1 MTTLRQTEPSANNA
15 LGAILRRM
23 LPSCAVHSETTRAIS
38 DHPGLQ
44 PDILITAIDRAPVV
58 VEAEYMPAYTAEDE
72 AKARLGLRLTDG
84 GKRIEAAIA
93 LRYPADVANA
103 LDLYGA
109 IRSARLEYA
118 VFYEED
124 DTRFPASGWISGGVS
139 DLADLIRLVS
149 VSESEVDDATDILE
163 QGIDSAV
170 AVLND
175 VGRLRPRIT
184 QEIERLLGMP
194 DPAAARRMACAI
206 IANALIFHERI
217 AGMRADADVQPLN
230 LLWKTAA
237 DNPRSKI
244 SAAWDDILEN
254 INYWAIFAIAR
265 DIVNQLPAY
274 YAAQILDRLRD
285 TAESVN
291 AGGAIFAHDLT
302 GRIFQRLIADRKY
315 LATFYTRPESAALLA
330 RLAVAKLNGID
341 WADADAIGK
350 LRVADFT
357 CGTGA
362 LLSAVYEQFS
372 IRHEHAGGDSA
383 SLHKAMMED
392 ALYGCDVMPSAIH
405 ISGATLSGIQ
415 PGVGFDLSRLYAM
428 PYGRQADGS
437 IQIGSLELLRS
448 SSVMTLFN
456 MNDPARRTGSRGEET
471 ASQVPVEFPDE
482 SFDLVIMNPP
492 FTRSTNHGGEHHD
505 VVNPAFAAFGAP
517 AADQTRMGD
526 RLNRL
531 GSDNCYHGNAGL
543 ASAFAAVANRKLKP
557 GGVFAFVLPL
567 VAAAGQS
574 WDKFRR
580 MLAEEYAEISVI
592 SIAAA
597 NVDSISFSADTSL
610 GECLIVARKCAANE
624 PEAERVQFTSLRQR
638 PQDMAQASVVAKAI
652 LDNPDIRKIEDGPY
666 GGEPLSLGS
675 EKIGETLDMPQSADG
690 KLSAVRLYDAAVA
703 QTAYSLTQSTLW
715 LPAQPQ
721 PLELKM
727 AQLGSV
733 GKLGYVHRDIT
744 GPLPRGA
751 FDKIEPSATA
761 TYPALW
767 NHNAKKET
775 RIICEPDSQ
784 LQARRGMETKAATI
798 WATAS
803 RAHLNLE
810 FGFASQALTVAFT
823 EQNSIGGTAWPNV
836 QFADIRFDYAFAV
849 WGNSTLGILA
859 HWWHAS
865 LQNPGRG
872 RMTIR
877 SADFFP
883 ILDLRALTDAQLA
896 TAQEIFDEFRELE
909 LQPAYLADADANRAL
924 LDRRVVC
931 DMLGFDAAVY
941 EGVRMLAA
949 KWCAEPSVHG
959 GKRRPAGARLVV

>member
-1 MTTLRQTEPSANNA
+1 MTTNSRQAESGANAALAALLQGMMRGASVRAEHTQVVEGQLALR
-15 LGAILRRM
+15 
-23 LPSCAVHSETTRAIS
+23 
-38 DHPGLQ
+38 
-44 PDILITAIDRAPVV
+44 PDIIITDSRRAPVV
-58 VEAEYMPAYTAEDE
+58 VEAEYMPARSVESE
-72 AKARLGLRLTDG
+72 ALERLALPVVGDTRV
-84 GKRIEAAIA
+84 IEAAIA
-93 LRYPADVANA
+93 LRYPEDLESAPDIAEA
-103 LDLYGA
+103 LKA
-109 IRSARLEYA
+109 ARFEHCVHYK
-118 VFYEED
+118 D
-124 DTRFPASGWISGGVS
+124 GGRFPASGWISGGAS

-149 VSESEVDDATDILE
+149 VSESEVDAATDILE
-163 QGIDSAV
+163 QGIDRAV
-170 AVLND
+170 AVLDD
-175 VGRLRPRIT
+175 VGRLRPRIA

-206 IANALIFHERI
+206 VANALIFHERI
-217 AGMRADADVQPLN
+217 AGMRTDADVQPLN
-230 LLWKTAA
+230 LLWGTAA
-237 DNPRSKI
+237 DNPQSKI
-244 SAAWDDILEN
+244 SAAWDDILQ

-274 YAAQILDRLRD
+274 DAAQILDRLRD
-285 TAESVN
+285 TAQSIN

-315 LATFYTRPESAALLA
+315 LATFYTLPASAALLA
-330 RLAVAKLNGID
+330 RLAVAKLNGVD
-341 WADADAIGK
+341 WADAAAIGK

-362 LLSAVYEQFS
+362 LLSAVYEQFAG
-372 IRHEHAGGDSA
+372 RHERAGGDPVA
-383 SLHKAMMED
+383 LHKAMMED
-392 ALYGCDVMPSAIH
+392 VLYGCDVMPSAIH

-415 PGVGFDLSRLYAM
+415 PGLGFDLSRLYAM

-437 IQIGSLELLRS
+437 IQIGSLELLQS

-482 SFDLVIMNPP
+482 SFDIVIMNPP
-492 FTRSTNHGGEHHD
+492 FTRSTNHGGAHHD

-526 RLNRL
+526 RLNRH
-531 GSDNCYHGNAGL
+531 GSNNCYHGNAGL

-580 MLAEEYAEISVI
+580 MLAEDYADISVI

-597 NVDSISFSADTSL
+597 NFDSISFSADTGL
-610 GECLIVARKCAANE
+610 GECLIIARKRVGDE
-624 PEAERVQFTSLRQR
+624 PKAERVQFTSLRQR
-638 PQDMAQASVVAKAI
+638 PQDIAQASIVATAM
-652 LDNPDIRKIEDGPY
+652 LDNPEVRRIEDGPY

-721 PLELKM
+721 SLGLKM

-733 GKLGYVHRDIT
+733 GKRGLVSRDIIEPPT
-744 GPLPRGA
+744 RGP

-767 NHNAKKET
+767 NHNARKET

-784 LQARRGMETKAATI
+784 LQVRRGLEDKAAAV
-798 WATAS
+798 WNTAS
-803 RAHLNLE
+803 RAHHNVE
-810 FGFASQALTVAFT
+810 FGFASQPLCVAIT
-823 EQNSIGGTAWPNV
+823 EFPSIGGRAWPNV
-836 QFADIRFDYAFAV
+836 QFADARFDYAFAL
-849 WGNSTLGILA
+849 WGNSTLGILM

-865 LQNPGRG
+865 LQHAGRG
-872 RMTIR
+872 AISIR
-877 SADFFP
+877 AAESLP

-931 DMLGFDAAVY
+931 DMLGFDNAVY

-959 GKRRPAGARLVV
+959 GKQRPAGARLIV

>member
-1 MTTLRQTEPSANNA
+1 MTTVSRQAESGANAALAALLQGMMRGASVRAEHTQVVEGQPALR
-15 LGAILRRM
+15 
-23 LPSCAVHSETTRAIS
+23 
-38 DHPGLQ
+38 
-44 PDILITAIDRAPVV
+44 PDIIITDSRRAPVV
-58 VEAEYMPAYTAEDE
+58 VEAEYMPARSVEAEALE
-72 AKARLGLRLTDG
+72 RLALPVVGDTRV
-84 GKRIEAAIA
+84 IEAAIA
-93 LRYPADVANA
+93 LRYPEDLESAPNIAEA
-103 LDLYGA
+103 LA
-109 IRSARLEYA
+109 AARSEYC
-118 VFYEED
+118 VHYKD
-124 DTRFPASGWISGGVS
+124 GGRFPASGWISGSAS

-149 VSESEVDDATDILE
+149 VSESEVDAATDILE
-163 QGIDSAV
+163 QGIDRAV
-170 AVLND
+170 AVLDD
-175 VGRLRPRIT
+175 VGSLRPRIA

-230 LLWKTAA
+230 LLWGSAA
-237 DNPRSKI
+237 DNPQSKI
-244 SAAWDDILEN
+244 SAAWDDILR

-274 YAAQILDRLRD
+274 DAAQILDRLRD
-285 TAESVN
+285 TAQSIN

-315 LATFYTRPESAALLA
+315 LATFYTLPASAALLA
-330 RLAVAKLNGID
+330 RLAVAKLNGVD
-341 WADADAIGK
+341 WASTAAIGE

-362 LLSAVYEQFS
+362 LLSAVYEQFAG
-372 IRHEHAGGDSA
+372 RHERAGGDPTA
-383 SLHKAMMED
+383 LHKAMMED
-392 ALYGCDVMPSAIH
+392 VLYGCDVMPSAIH

-415 PGVGFDLSRLYAM
+415 PGLGFDLSRLYAM

-437 IQIGSLELLRS
+437 IQIGSLELLQS

-531 GSDNCYHGNAGL
+531 GSNNCYHGNAGL

-574 WDKFRR
+574 WGKFRR
-580 MLAEEYAEISVI
+580 MLAEDYADISVI

-597 NVDSISFSADTSL
+597 NFDSISFSADTGL
-610 GECLIVARKCAANE
+610 GECLIVARKRVGD
-624 PEAERVQFTSLRQR
+624 ERKAQRAQFTSLRQR
-638 PQDMAQASVVAKAI
+638 PQDIAQASIVATAI
-652 LDNPDIRKIEDGPY
+652 LDNPEVRRIEDGPY
-666 GGEPLSLGS
+666 GGEPLSLGA

-703 QTAYSLTQSTLW
+703 QTAYSLTQSNLW
-715 LPAQPQ
+715 LPAQSQ

-733 GKLGYVHRDIT
+733 GKRGLVSRDIIEPPT
-744 GPLPRGA
+744 RGP

-767 NHNAKKET
+767 NHNARKET

-784 LQARRGMETKAATI
+784 LQVRRGLEDKAAAV
-798 WATAS
+798 WNTAS
-803 RAHLNLE
+803 RAHHNVE
-810 FGFASQALTVAFT
+810 FGFASQPLCVAIT
-823 EQNSIGGTAWPNV
+823 EFPSIGGRAWPNI
-836 QFADIRFDYAFAV
+836 QFADARFDYAFAL
-849 WGNSTLGILA
+849 WGNSTLGILM

-865 LQNPGRG
+865 LQHAGRG
-872 RMTIR
+872 AISIR
-877 SADFFP
+877 AAESLP
-883 ILDLRALTDAQLA
+883 ILDLRALSDAQLA

-931 DMLGFDAAVY
+931 DMLGFDGSVY

-959 GKRRPAGARLVV
+959 GKRRPAGARLAV

>member
-1 MTTLRQTEPSANNA
+1 MTTSRQAESGANSALAALLQGMMRGASVRAEHTQVVEGQPALR
-15 LGAILRRM
+15 
-23 LPSCAVHSETTRAIS
+23 
-38 DHPGLQ
+38 
-44 PDILITAIDRAPVV
+44 PDIIITDSRRAPVV
-58 VEAEYMPAYTAEDE
+58 VEAEYMPARSVEAEALE
-72 AKARLGLRLTDG
+72 RLALPVVGDTRV
-84 GKRIEAAIA
+84 IEAAIA
-93 LRYPADVANA
+93 LRYPEDLESAPNIADA
-103 LDLYGA
+103 LKA
-109 IRSARLEYA
+109 ARSEYC
-118 VFYEED
+118 VHYKD
-124 DTRFPASGWISGGVS
+124 GGRFPASGWISGSAS

-149 VSESEVDDATDILE
+149 VSESEVDAATDILE
-163 QGIDSAV
+163 QGIDRAV
-170 AVLND
+170 AVLDD
-175 VGRLRPRIT
+175 VGSLRPRIA

-206 IANALIFHERI
+206 VANALIFHERI
-217 AGMRADADVQPLN
+217 AGMRTDADVQPLN
-230 LLWKTAA
+230 LLWGTAA
-237 DNPRSKI
+237 DNPQSKI
-244 SAAWDDILEN
+244 SAAWDDILQ

-274 YAAQILDRLRD
+274 DAAQILDRLRD
-285 TAESVN
+285 TAQSIN

-315 LATFYTRPESAALLA
+315 LATFYTLPASAALLA
-330 RLAVAKLNGID
+330 RLAVAKLNGVD
-341 WADADAIGK
+341 WADANAIGE

-362 LLSAVYEQFS
+362 LLSAVYEQFAG
-372 IRHEHAGGDSA
+372 RHERAGGDPTA
-383 SLHKAMMED
+383 LHKAMMED
-392 ALYGCDVMPSAIH
+392 VLYGCDVMPSAIH

-437 IQIGSLELLRS
+437 IQIGSLELLQS

-492 FTRSTNHGGEHHD
+492 FTRSTNHGGAHHD

-517 AADQTRMGD
+517 AADQTQMGD

-543 ASAFAAVANRKLKP
+543 ASAFAAVANRKLRP

-580 MLAEEYAEISVI
+580 MLAEDYADISVI

-597 NVDSISFSADTSL
+597 NFDSISFSADTGL
-610 GECLIVARKCAANE
+610 GECLIIARKRVGDE
-624 PEAERVQFTSLRQR
+624 PKAERVQFTSLRQR
-638 PQDMAQASVVAKAI
+638 PQDIAQASIVASAI
-652 LDNPDIRKIEDGPY
+652 LGNPDVRRIEDGPY
-666 GGEPLSLGS
+666 GGEPLSLGT

-733 GKLGYVHRDIT
+733 GKRGLVSRDIIEPPT
-744 GPLPRGA
+744 RGP
-751 FDKIEPSATA
+751 FDKTEPSATA

-767 NHNAKKET
+767 NHNARKET

-784 LQARRGMETKAATI
+784 LQVRRGLEDKAAAV
-798 WATAS
+798 WNTAS
-803 RAHLNLE
+803 RAHHNVE
-810 FGFASQALTVAFT
+810 FGFASQPLCVAIT
-823 EQNSIGGTAWPNV
+823 EFPSIGGRAWPNI
-836 QFADIRFDYAFAV
+836 QFADARFDYAFAL
-849 WGNSTLGILA
+849 WGNSTLGILM

-865 LQNPGRG
+865 LQHAGRG
-872 RMTIR
+872 AISIR
-877 SADFFP
+877 AAESLP

-931 DMLGFDAAVY
+931 DMLGFDDAVY

-959 GKRRPAGARLVV
+959 GKRRPAGAGLIV

>member
-1 MTTLRQTEPSANNA
+1 MTTTSRQAESGANAALTVLLQGMMRGASVRAEHTQVVEGQPALR
-15 LGAILRRM
+15 
-23 LPSCAVHSETTRAIS
+23 
-38 DHPGLQ
+38 
-44 PDILITAIDRAPVV
+44 PDIIITDSQRSPVV
-58 VEAEYMPAYTAEDE
+58 VEAEYLPAYTAEDE
-72 AKARLGLRLTDG
+72 AKARLGLPVVGDTRVV
-84 GKRIEAAIA
+84 EAAIA
-93 LRYPADVANA
+93 LRYPEDLESASDIAEA
-103 LDLYGA
+103 LKA
-109 IRSARLEYA
+109 ARSEYC
-118 VFYEED
+118 VHYKD
-124 DTRFPASGWISGGVS
+124 GGRFPASGWISGGAS

-149 VSESEVDDATDILE
+149 VSESEVDAATDILE
-163 QGIDSAV
+163 QGIDRAV
-170 AVLND
+170 AVLDD
-175 VGRLRPRIT
+175 VGSLRPRIA

-206 IANALIFHERI
+206 VANALIFHERI
-217 AGMRADADVQPLN
+217 AGMRTDADVQPLN
-230 LLWKTAA
+230 LLWGTAA
-237 DNPRSKI
+237 DNPQSKI
-244 SAAWDDILEN
+244 SAAWDDILQ

-274 YAAQILDRLRD
+274 DAAQILDRLRD
-285 TAESVN
+285 TAQSIN

-341 WADADAIGK
+341 WADANAIGK

-362 LLSAVYEQFS
+362 LLSAVYEQFAV
-372 IRHEHAGGDSA
+372 RHERAGGVPTA
-383 SLHKAMMED
+383 LHKAMMED
-392 ALYGCDVMPSAIH
+392 VLYGCDVMPSAIH

-415 PGVGFDLSRLYAM
+415 PGLGFDLSRLYAM

-437 IQIGSLELLRS
+437 IQIGSLELLQS

-492 FTRSTNHGGEHHD
+492 FTRSTNHGGAHHD

-543 ASAFAAVANRKLKP
+543 ASAFAAVANRKLRP

-580 MLAEEYAEISVI
+580 MLAAEYADISVI

-597 NVDSISFSADTSL
+597 NFDSISFSADTGL
-610 GECLIVARKCAANE
+610 GECLIIARKRVGDE
-624 PEAERVQFTSLRQR
+624 PKAQRAQFTSLRQR
-638 PQDMAQASVVAKAI
+638 PQDIAQASIVATAM
-652 LDNPDIRKIEDGPY
+652 LNNPDVRKIEDGPY
-666 GGEPLSLGS
+666 GGEPLSLGA

-727 AQLGSV
+727 ARLGSV
-733 GKLGYVHRDIT
+733 GKRGLVSRDIIEPPT
-744 GPLPRGA
+744 RGP

-767 NHNAKKET
+767 NHNARKET

-784 LQARRGMETKAATI
+784 LQVRRGLEDKAAAV
-798 WATAS
+798 WNTAS
-803 RAHLNLE
+803 RVHHNVE
-810 FGFASQALTVAFT
+810 FGFASQPLCVAIT
-823 EQNSIGGTAWPNV
+823 EFPSIGGRAWPNI
-836 QFADIRFDYAFAV
+836 QFADARFDYAFAL
-849 WGNSTLGILA
+849 WGNSTLGILM

-865 LQNPGRG
+865 LQHAGRG
-872 RMTIR
+872 AISIR
-877 SADFFP
+877 AAESLP

-924 LDRRVVC
+924 LDWRVVC
-931 DMLGFDAAVY
+931 DMLGFDDSVY

-959 GKRRPAGARLVV
+959 GKRRPAGAGLVV

>member
-1 MTTLRQTEPSANNA
+1 MTTVSRQAESGANAALAALLQGMMRGASVRAEHTQVVEGQPALR
-15 LGAILRRM
+15 
-23 LPSCAVHSETTRAIS
+23 
-38 DHPGLQ
+38 
-44 PDILITAIDRAPVV
+44 PDIIITDSRRAPVV
-58 VEAEYMPAYTAEDE
+58 VEAEYMPARSVEAEALE
-72 AKARLGLRLTDG
+72 RLALPVVGDTRV
-84 GKRIEAAIA
+84 IEAAIA
-93 LRYPADVANA
+93 LRYPEDLESAPNIAEA
-103 LDLYGA
+103 LA
-109 IRSARLEYA
+109 AARSEYC
-118 VFYEED
+118 VHYKD
-124 DTRFPASGWISGGVS
+124 GGRFPASGWISGGAS

-149 VSESEVDDATDILE
+149 VSESEVDAATDILE
-163 QGIDSAV
+163 QGIDRAV
-170 AVLND
+170 AVLDD
-175 VGRLRPRIT
+175 VGSLRPRIA

-217 AGMRADADVQPLN
+217 AGMHTDADVQPLN
-230 LLWKTAA
+230 LLWGTAA
-237 DNPRSKI
+237 DNPQSKI
-244 SAAWDDILEN
+244 SAAWDDILQ

-274 YAAQILDRLRD
+274 DAAQILDRLRD
-285 TAESVN
+285 TAQSIN

-315 LATFYTRPESAALLA
+315 LATFYTLPASAALLA
-330 RLAVAKLNGID
+330 RLAVAKLNGVD
-341 WADADAIGK
+341 WADANAIGE

-362 LLSAVYEQFS
+362 LLSAVYEQFAG
-372 IRHEHAGGDSA
+372 RHERAGGDPTA
-383 SLHKAMMED
+383 LHKAMMED
-392 ALYGCDVMPSAIH
+392 VLYGCDVMPSAIH

-437 IQIGSLELLRS
+437 IQIGSLELLQS

-471 ASQVPVEFPDE
+471 ASQVPVEFPEE

-492 FTRSTNHGGEHHD
+492 FTRSTNHGGAHHD

-543 ASAFAAVANRKLKP
+543 ASAFSAVANRKLKP

-580 MLAEEYAEISVI
+580 MLAEDYADISVI

-597 NVDSISFSADTSL
+597 NFDSISFSADTGL
-610 GECLIVARKCAANE
+610 GECLIIARKRVGDEPKAAR
-624 PEAERVQFTSLRQR
+624 AQFTSLRQR
-638 PQDMAQASVVAKAI
+638 PQDIAQASIVATAM
-652 LDNPDIRKIEDGPY
+652 LDNPDVRRIEDGPY
-666 GGEPLSLGS
+666 GGEPLSLGA

-690 KLSAVRLYDAAVA
+690 KLSAVRLYDASVA

-733 GKLGYVHRDIT
+733 GKRGLVSRDIIEPPT
-744 GPLPRGA
+744 RGP

-767 NHNAKKET
+767 NHNARKET

-784 LQARRGMETKAATI
+784 LQVRRGLEDKAAAV
-798 WATAS
+798 WNTAS
-803 RAHLNLE
+803 RAHHNVE
-810 FGFASQALTVAFT
+810 FGFASQPLCVAIT
-823 EQNSIGGTAWPNV
+823 EFPSIGGRAWPNI
-836 QFADIRFDYAFAV
+836 QFADARFDYAFAL
-849 WGNSTLGILA
+849 WGNSTLGILM

-865 LQNPGRG
+865 LQHAGRG
-872 RMTIR
+872 AISIR
-877 SADFFP
+877 AAESLP

-931 DMLGFDAAVY
+931 DMLGFDDAVY

-949 KWCAEPSVHG
+949 KWRAEPSVHG
-959 GKRRPAGARLVV
+959 GKRRPAGAGLIV

>member
-1 MTTLRQTEPSANNA
+1 MTTTSRQAESSANTV
-15 LGAILRRM
+15 LGM
-23 LPSCAVHSETTRAIS
+23 LLQDMMRGAAVRYENTQVI
-38 DHPGLQ
+38 DGHPGLR
-44 PDILITAIDRAPVV
+44 PDIIITDSQRSPVV
-58 VEAEYMPAYTAEDE
+58 VEAEHMPARSVERE
-72 AKARLGLRLTDG
+72 AVDRLGLAVVGDTRV
-84 GKRIEAAIA
+84 IEAAIA
-93 LRYPADVANA
+93 LRYPEDLESAPDIAEALADA
-103 LDLYGA
+103 
-109 IRSARLEYA
+109 RSEYC
-118 VFYEED
+118 VHYKD
-124 DTRFPASGWISGGVS
+124 GGRFPASGWISGSAS

-149 VSESEVDDATDILE
+149 VSESEVDAATDILE
-163 QGIDSAV
+163 QGIDRAV
-170 AVLND
+170 AVLDD
-175 VGRLRPRIT
+175 VGSLRPRIA

-206 IANALIFHERI
+206 VANALIFHERI
-217 AGMRADADVQPLN
+217 AGMRTDADVQPLN
-230 LLWKTAA
+230 LLWGTAA
-237 DNPRSKI
+237 DNPQSKI
-244 SAAWDDILEN
+244 SAAWDDILQ

-274 YAAQILDRLRD
+274 DAAQILDRLRD
-285 TAESVN
+285 TAQSIN

-315 LATFYTRPESAALLA
+315 LATFYTLPASAALLA

-341 WADADAIGK
+341 WADATAIGE

-362 LLSAVYEQFS
+362 LLSAVYEQFAG
-372 IRHEHAGGDSA
+372 RHERAGGDPTA
-383 SLHKAMMED
+383 LHKAMMED
-392 ALYGCDVMPSAIH
+392 VLYGCDVMPSAIH

-415 PGVGFDLSRLYAM
+415 PGLGFDLSRLYAM

-437 IQIGSLELLRS
+437 IQIGSLELLQS

-482 SFDLVIMNPP
+482 SFDIVIMNPP
-492 FTRSTNHGGEHHD
+492 FTRSTNHGGAHHD
-505 VVNPAFAAFGAP
+505 IVNPAFAAFGAP

-526 RLNRL
+526 RLNRF
-531 GSDNCYHGNAGL
+531 GANNCYHGNAGL
-543 ASAFAAVANRKLKP
+543 ASAFSAVANRKLRP

-580 MLAEEYAEISVI
+580 MLAAEYADISVI

-597 NVDSISFSADTSL
+597 NFDSISFSADTGL
-610 GECLIVARKCAANE
+610 GECLIIARKRVGD
-624 PEAERVQFTSLRQR
+624 ERNAQRAQFTSLRQR
-638 PQDMAQASVVAKAI
+638 PQDIAQASIVASAI
-652 LDNPDIRKIEDGPY
+652 LANPDARRIEDGPY
-666 GGEPLSLGS
+666 GGEPLSLGA

-727 AQLGSV
+727 ARLGSV
-733 GKLGYVHRDIT
+733 GKRGLVSRDIIEPPT
-744 GPLPRGA
+744 RGP

-767 NHNAKKET
+767 NHNARKET

-784 LQARRGMETKAATI
+784 LQVRRGLEDKAAAV
-798 WATAS
+798 WNTAS
-803 RAHLNLE
+803 RAHHNVE
-810 FGFASQALTVAFT
+810 FGFASQPLCVAIT
-823 EQNSIGGTAWPNV
+823 EFPSIGGRAWPNI
-836 QFADIRFDYAFAV
+836 QFADARFDYAFAL
-849 WGNSTLGILA
+849 WGNSTLGILM

-865 LQNPGRG
+865 LQHAGRG
-872 RMTIR
+872 AISIR
-877 SADFFP
+877 AAESLP

-931 DMLGFDAAVY
+931 DMLGFDDAVY

-949 KWCAEPSVHG
+949 KWRAEPSVHG
-959 GKRRPAGARLVV
+959 GKRRPAGAGLVV

>member
-1 MTTLRQTEPSANNA
+1 MTTTSRQAESGANAALAALLQGMMRGASVRAEHTQVVEGQPALR
-15 LGAILRRM
+15 
-23 LPSCAVHSETTRAIS
+23 
-38 DHPGLQ
+38 
-44 PDILITAIDRAPVV
+44 PDIIITDSRRAPVV
-58 VEAEYMPAYTAEDE
+58 VEAEYMPARSVEAEALE
-72 AKARLGLRLTDG
+72 RLALPVVGDTRVV
-84 GKRIEAAIA
+84 EAAIA
-93 LRYPADVANA
+93 LRYPEDLESAPDIAEA
-103 LDLYGA
+103 LA
-109 IRSARLEYA
+109 AARSEYC
-118 VFYEED
+118 VHYKD
-124 DTRFPASGWISGGVS
+124 GGRFPASGWISGGAS

-149 VSESEVDDATDILE
+149 VSESEVDAATDILE
-163 QGIDSAV
+163 QGIDRAV
-170 AVLND
+170 AVLDD
-175 VGRLRPRIT
+175 VGSLRPRIA

-217 AGMRADADVQPLN
+217 AGMHPNADVQPLN
-230 LLWKTAA
+230 LLWGNAA
-237 DNPRSKI
+237 DNPQSKI
-244 SAAWDDILEN
+244 SAAWDDILR

-274 YAAQILDRLRD
+274 DAAQILDRLRD
-285 TAESVN
+285 TAQSIN

-315 LATFYTRPESAALLA
+315 LATFYTLPSSAALLA
-330 RLAVAKLNGID
+330 RLAVAKLNGVD
-341 WADADAIGK
+341 WADANAIGR

-362 LLSAVYEQFS
+362 LLSAVYEQFAGH
-372 IRHEHAGGDSA
+372 HERAGGDPTV
-383 SLHKAMMED
+383 LHKAMMED
-392 ALYGCDVMPSAIH
+392 VLYGCDVMPSAIH

-415 PGVGFDLSRLYAM
+415 PGLGFDLSRLYAM

-437 IQIGSLELLRS
+437 IQIGSLELLQS

-471 ASQVPVEFPDE
+471 ASQVPVEFPEE

-492 FTRSTNHGGEHHD
+492 FTRSTNHGGAHHD

-543 ASAFAAVANRKLKP
+543 ASAFAAVANRKLRP

-580 MLAEEYAEISVI
+580 MLSDEYSEISVI

-597 NVDSISFSADTSL
+597 NFDSISFSADTGL
-610 GECLIVARKCAANE
+610 GECLIIARKRVGDE
-624 PEAERVQFTSLRQR
+624 PKAQRAQFTSLRQR
-638 PQDMAQASVVAKAI
+638 PQDIAQASIVASAI
-652 LDNPDIRKIEDGPY
+652 LDNPDARRIEDGPY
-666 GGEPLSLGS
+666 GGEPLSLGA
-675 EKIGETLDMPQSADG
+675 EKIGETLDMPQTADG

-733 GKLGYVHRDIT
+733 GKRGLVSRDIIEPPT
-744 GPLPRGA
+744 RGP

-767 NHNAKKET
+767 NHNARKET

-784 LQARRGMETKAATI
+784 LQVRRGLEDKAAAV
-798 WATAS
+798 WNTAS
-803 RAHLNLE
+803 RAHHNVE
-810 FGFASQALTVAFT
+810 FGFASQPLCVAIT
-823 EQNSIGGTAWPNV
+823 EFPSIGGRAWPNI
-836 QFADIRFDYAFAV
+836 QFADARFDYAFAL
-849 WGNSTLGILA
+849 WGNSTLGILM

-865 LQNPGRG
+865 LQHAGRG
-872 RMTIR
+872 AISIR
-877 SADFFP
+877 AAEVLP
-883 ILDLRALTDAQLA
+883 ILDLRALSDAQLA

-909 LQPAYLADADANRAL
+909 LQPAYLADADPNRAL
-924 LDRRVVC
+924 LDRRVVR
-931 DMLGFDAAVY
+931 DMLGFDDAVY
-941 EGVRMLAA
+941 EGVRMLAS

>member
-1 MTTLRQTEPSANNA
+1 MTTTSRQAESGANAALAALLQGMMRGASVRAEHTQVVEGQPALR
-15 LGAILRRM
+15 
-23 LPSCAVHSETTRAIS
+23 
-38 DHPGLQ
+38 
-44 PDILITAIDRAPVV
+44 PDIIITDSRRAPVV
-58 VEAEYMPAYTAEDE
+58 VEAEYMPAYTAEGE
-72 AKARLGLRLTDG
+72 AKARLGLQLADG
-84 GKRIEAAIA
+84 GRRIEAAIA
-93 LRYPADVANA
+93 LRYPSDIANA
-103 LDLYGA
+103 PDLEGA
-109 IRSARLEYA
+109 IQSARLEYA
-118 VFYEED
+118 VFYEGE
-124 DTRFPASGWISGGVS
+124 TRFPASGWISGGVS

-149 VSESEVDDATDILE
+149 VSESEVDAATDILE
-163 QGIDSAV
+163 QGIDRAV
-170 AVLND
+170 AVLDD
-175 VGRLRPRIT
+175 VGRLRPRIAR
-184 QEIERLLGMP
+184 EIERLLGMP
-194 DPAAARRMACAI
+194 DPAARRMACAI

-217 AGMRADADVQPLN
+217 AGMHPDADVQPLN
-230 LLWKTAA
+230 LLWGGGA
-237 DNPRSKI
+237 DNPQSKI
-244 SAAWDDILEN
+244 SAAWDDILQ

-274 YAAQILDRLRD
+274 DAAQILDQLRD
-285 TAESVN
+285 TSQRIN

-315 LATFYTRPESAALLA
+315 LATFYTLPASAALLA

-341 WADADAIGK
+341 WADANAIGE
-350 LRVADFT
+350 LRVADFA

-362 LLSAVYEQFS
+362 LLSAVYEQFAG
-372 IRHEHAGGDSA
+372 RHERAGGDPTA
-383 SLHKAMMED
+383 LHKAMMED
-392 ALYGCDVMPSAIH
+392 VLYGCDVMPSAIH

-415 PGVGFDLSRLYAM
+415 PGLGFDLSRLYAM

-437 IQIGSLELLRS
+437 IQIGSLELLQS

-492 FTRSTNHGGEHHD
+492 FTRSTNHGGAHHD

-543 ASAFAAVANRKLKP
+543 ASAFSAVANRKLRP

-580 MLAEEYAEISVI
+580 MLSEDYAEISVI

-597 NVDSISFSADTSL
+597 NFDSISFSADTGL
-610 GECLIVARKCAANE
+610 GECLIIARK
-624 PEAERVQFTSLRQR
+624 RVGDDPKAQRAQFTSLRQR
-638 PQDMAQASVVAKAI
+638 PQDIAQASIVATAM
-652 LDNPDIRKIEDGPY
+652 LDNPDVRRIEDGPY

-703 QTAYSLTQSTLW
+703 QTAYSLTQSKLW

-721 PLELKM
+721 PLELKI
-727 AQLGSV
+727 ARLGSV
-733 GKLGYVHRDIT
+733 GKRGLVSRDIIEPPT
-744 GPLPRGA
+744 RGP

-767 NHNAKKET
+767 NHNARKET

-784 LQARRGMETKAATI
+784 LQVRRGLEDKAAAV
-798 WATAS
+798 WKTAS
-803 RAHLNLE
+803 RAHHNVE
-810 FGFASQALTVAFT
+810 FGFASQPLCVAIT
-823 EQNSIGGTAWPNV
+823 EFPSIGGRAWPNI
-836 QFADIRFDYAFAV
+836 QFADARFDYAFAL
-849 WGNSTLGILA
+849 WGNSTLGILM

-865 LQNPGRG
+865 LQHAGRG
-872 RMTIR
+872 AISIR
-877 SADFFP
+877 AAESLP
-883 ILDLRALTDAQLA
+883 ILDLRALSDAQLA

-931 DMLGFDAAVY
+931 DMLGFGDGVY

>member
-1 MTTLRQTEPSANNA
+1 MTTVSRQAESGANAALAALLQGMMRGASVRAEHTQVVEGQPALR
-15 LGAILRRM
+15 
-23 LPSCAVHSETTRAIS
+23 
-38 DHPGLQ
+38 
-44 PDILITAIDRAPVV
+44 PDIIITDSRRAPVV
-58 VEAEYMPAYTAEDE
+58 VEAEYMPARSVEAEALE
-72 AKARLGLRLTDG
+72 RLALPVVGDTRV
-84 GKRIEAAIA
+84 IEAAIA
-93 LRYPADVANA
+93 LRYPEDLESAPNIAEA
-103 LDLYGA
+103 LA
-109 IRSARLEYA
+109 AARSEYC
-118 VFYEED
+118 VHYKD
-124 DTRFPASGWISGGVS
+124 GGRFPASGWISGSAS

-149 VSESEVDDATDILE
+149 VSESEVDAATDILE
-163 QGIDSAV
+163 QGIDRAV
-170 AVLND
+170 AVLDD
-175 VGRLRPRIT
+175 VGSLRPRIA

-230 LLWKTAA
+230 LLWGSAA
-237 DNPRSKI
+237 DNPQSKI
-244 SAAWDDILEN
+244 SAAWDDILR

-274 YAAQILDRLRD
+274 DAAQILDRLRD
-285 TAESVN
+285 TAQSIN

-315 LATFYTRPESAALLA
+315 LATFYTLPASAALLA
-330 RLAVAKLNGID
+330 RLAVAKLNGVD
-341 WADADAIGK
+341 WASTAAIGE

-362 LLSAVYEQFS
+362 LLSAVYEQFAG
-372 IRHEHAGGDSA
+372 RHERAGGDPTA
-383 SLHKAMMED
+383 LHKAMMED
-392 ALYGCDVMPSAIH
+392 VLYGCDVMPSAIH

-415 PGVGFDLSRLYAM
+415 PGLGFDLSRLYAM

-437 IQIGSLELLRS
+437 IQIGSLELLQS

-471 ASQVPVEFPDE
+471 ASQVPVEFPEE

-492 FTRSTNHGGEHHD
+492 FTRSTNHGGAHHD

-580 MLAEEYAEISVI
+580 MLAAEYADISVI

-597 NVDSISFSADTSL
+597 NFDSISFSADTGL
-610 GECLIVARKCAANE
+610 GECLIIARKRVGD
-624 PEAERVQFTSLRQR
+624 ERKAQRAQFTSLRQR
-638 PQDMAQASVVAKAI
+638 PQDIAQASIVATAI
-652 LDNPDIRKIEDGPY
+652 LDNPDVRRIEDGPY
-666 GGEPLSLGS
+666 GGEPLSLGA

-733 GKLGYVHRDIT
+733 GKRGLVSRDIIEPPT
-744 GPLPRGA
+744 RGP

-767 NHNAKKET
+767 NHNARKET

-784 LQARRGMETKAATI
+784 LQVRRGLEDKAAAV
-798 WATAS
+798 WNTAS
-803 RAHLNLE
+803 RAHHNVE
-810 FGFASQALTVAFT
+810 FGFASQPLCVAIT
-823 EQNSIGGTAWPNV
+823 EFPSIGGRAWPNI
-836 QFADIRFDYAFAV
+836 QFADARFDYAFAL
-849 WGNSTLGILA
+849 WGNSTLGILM

-865 LQNPGRG
+865 LQHAGRG
-872 RMTIR
+872 AISIR
-877 SADFFP
+877 AAESLP
-883 ILDLRALTDAQLA
+883 ILDLRALSDAQLA

-931 DMLGFDAAVY
+931 DMLGFGDAVY

-959 GKRRPAGARLVV
+959 GKRRPVGAGLAV

>member
-1 MTTLRQTEPSANNA
+1 MTTTSRQAESGANAALAALLQGMMSGASVRAEHTQVVEGQPALR
-15 LGAILRRM
+15 
-23 LPSCAVHSETTRAIS
+23 
-38 DHPGLQ
+38 
-44 PDILITAIDRAPVV
+44 PDIIITDSRRAPVV
-58 VEAEYMPAYTAEDE
+58 VEAEYMPARSVEAEALE
-72 AKARLGLRLTDG
+72 RLALPVVGDTRV
-84 GKRIEAAIA
+84 IEAAIA
-93 LRYPADVANA
+93 LRYPEDLESAPNIAEA
-103 LDLYGA
+103 LA
-109 IRSARLEYA
+109 AARSEYC
-118 VFYEED
+118 VHYKD
-124 DTRFPASGWISGGVS
+124 GGRFPASGWISGGAS

-149 VSESEVDDATDILE
+149 VSESEVDAATDILE
-163 QGIDSAV
+163 QGIDRAV
-170 AVLND
+170 TVLDD
-175 VGRLRPRIT
+175 VGSLRPRIA

-217 AGMRADADVQPLN
+217 AGMRTDADVQPLN
-230 LLWKTAA
+230 LLWGTAA
-237 DNPRSKI
+237 DNPQSKI
-244 SAAWDDILEN
+244 SAAWDDILQ

-274 YAAQILDRLRD
+274 DAAQILDRLRD
-285 TAESVN
+285 TAQSIN

-315 LATFYTRPESAALLA
+315 LATFYTLPASAALLA

-341 WADADAIGK
+341 WADANAIGE

-362 LLSAVYEQFS
+362 LLSAVYEQFAG
-372 IRHEHAGGDSA
+372 RHERAGGDPTA
-383 SLHKAMMED
+383 LHKAMMED
-392 ALYGCDVMPSAIH
+392 VLYGCDVMPSAIH

-415 PGVGFDLSRLYAM
+415 PGLGFDLSRLYAM
-428 PYGRQADGS
+428 PYGRQVDGS
-437 IQIGSLELLRS
+437 IQIGSLELLQS

-471 ASQVPVEFPDE
+471 SSQVPVEFPDE
-482 SFDLVIMNPP
+482 SFDIVIMNPP
-492 FTRSTNHGGEHHD
+492 FTRSTNHGGAHHD

-543 ASAFAAVANRKLKP
+543 ASAFSAVANRKLKP

-580 MLAEEYAEISVI
+580 MLSEDYAEISVI

-597 NVDSISFSADTSL
+597 NFDSISFSADTGL
-610 GECLIVARKCAANE
+610 GECLIIARKRVGDE
-624 PEAERVQFTSLRQR
+624 PKAERAQFTSLRQR
-638 PQDMAQASVVAKAI
+638 PQDIAQASIVATAM
-652 LDNPDIRKIEDGPY
+652 LDNPDVRRIEDGPY
-666 GGEPLSLGS
+666 GGEPLSLGF
-675 EKIGETLDMPQSADG
+675 EKIGETLDMPRSADG

-727 AQLGSV
+727 ARLGSV
-733 GKLGYVHRDIT
+733 GKRGLVSRDIIEPPT
-744 GPLPRGA
+744 RGP

-784 LQARRGMETKAATI
+784 LQVRRGLEDKAAAV
-798 WATAS
+798 WNTAS
-803 RAHLNLE
+803 RAHHNVE
-810 FGFASQALTVAFT
+810 FGFASQPLCVAIT
-823 EQNSIGGTAWPNV
+823 EFPSIGGRAWPNI
-836 QFADIRFDYAFAV
+836 QFADARFDYAFAL
-849 WGNSTLGILA
+849 WGNSTLGILM

-865 LQNPGRG
+865 LQHAGRG
-872 RMTIR
+872 AISIR
-877 SADFFP
+877 AAESLP

-931 DMLGFDAAVY
+931 DMLGFDDAVY

-959 GKRRPAGARLVV
+959 GKRRPAWARLVV

>member
-1 MTTLRQTEPSANNA
+1 MTTTSRQAESGANAALAALLQGMMRGASVRAEHTQVVEGQPALR
-15 LGAILRRM
+15 
-23 LPSCAVHSETTRAIS
+23 
-38 DHPGLQ
+38 
-44 PDILITAIDRAPVV
+44 PDIIITDSRRAPVV
-58 VEAEYMPAYTAEDE
+58 VEAEYMPARSVESE
-72 AKARLGLRLTDG
+72 ALERLALPVVGDTRV
-84 GKRIEAAIA
+84 IEAAIA
-93 LRYPADVANA
+93 LRYPEDLESAPDIAEA
-103 LDLYGA
+103 LKA
-109 IRSARLEYA
+109 ARSEYC
-118 VFYEED
+118 VHYKD
-124 DTRFPASGWISGGVS
+124 GGRFPASGWISGGAS

-149 VSESEVDDATDILE
+149 VSESEVDAATDILE
-163 QGIDSAV
+163 QGIERAV
-170 AVLND
+170 TVLDD
-175 VGRLRPRIT
+175 VGSLRPRIA

-217 AGMRADADVQPLN
+217 AGMRTDADVQPLN
-230 LLWKTAA
+230 LLWGTAA
-237 DNPRSKI
+237 DNPQSKI
-244 SAAWDDILEN
+244 SAAWDDILQ

-274 YAAQILDRLRD
+274 DAAQILDRLRD
-285 TAESVN
+285 TAQSIN

-315 LATFYTRPESAALLA
+315 LATFYTLPSSAALLA

-341 WADADAIGK
+341 WADANAIGR

-362 LLSAVYEQFS
+362 LLSAVYEQFAG
-372 IRHEHAGGDSA
+372 RHERAGGA
-383 SLHKAMMED
+383 PTALHKAMMED
-392 ALYGCDVMPSAIH
+392 VLYGCDVMPSAIH

-415 PGVGFDLSRLYAM
+415 PGLGFDLSRLYAM

-437 IQIGSLELLRS
+437 IQIGSLELLQS

-456 MNDPARRTGSRGEET
+456 MNDLARRTGSRGEET
-471 ASQVPVEFPDE
+471 ASQVPVEFPEE

-492 FTRSTNHGGEHHD
+492 FTRSTNHGGAHHD

-526 RLNRL
+526 RLNRF
-531 GSDNCYHGNAGL
+531 GANNCYHGNAGL
-543 ASAFAAVANRKLKP
+543 ASAFAAVANRKLRP

-580 MLAEEYAEISVI
+580 MLAAEYTDISVI

-597 NVDSISFSADTSL
+597 NFDSISFSADTGL
-610 GECLIVARKCAANE
+610 GECLIIARKRVGDE
-624 PEAERVQFTSLRQR
+624 PKAQRAQFTSLRQR
-638 PQDMAQASVVAKAI
+638 PQDIAQASIVASAI
-652 LDNPDIRKIEDGPY
+652 LANPDVRRIEDGPY
-666 GGEPLSLGS
+666 GGEPLSLGT

-703 QTAYSLTQSTLW
+703 QTAHSLTQSTLW

-733 GKLGYVHRDIT
+733 GKRGLVSRDIIEPPT
-744 GPLPRGA
+744 RGP

-767 NHNAKKET
+767 NHNARKET

-784 LQARRGMETKAATI
+784 LQVRRGLEDKAAAV
-798 WATAS
+798 WNTAS
-803 RAHLNLE
+803 RAHHNVE
-810 FGFASQALTVAFT
+810 FGFASQPLCVAIT
-823 EQNSIGGTAWPNV
+823 EFPSIGGRAWPNV
-836 QFADIRFDYAFAV
+836 QFADARFDYAFAL
-849 WGNSTLGILA
+849 WGNSTPGILM

-865 LQNPGRG
+865 LQHAGRG
-872 RMTIR
+872 AISIR
-877 SADFFP
+877 AAESLP

-896 TAQEIFDEFRELE
+896 TAQEIFDEFRERE
-909 LQPAYLADADANRAL
+909 LQPAYLADADPNRAL

-931 DMLGFDAAVY
+931 DMLGFNDSVY

>member
-1 MTTLRQTEPSANNA
+1 MTTASRQAESGANAALAALLQGMMRGASVRAEHTQVVEGQPALR
-15 LGAILRRM
+15 
-23 LPSCAVHSETTRAIS
+23 
-38 DHPGLQ
+38 
-44 PDILITAIDRAPVV
+44 PDIIITDSRRAPVV
-58 VEAEYMPAYTAEDE
+58 VEAEYMPARSVEAEALE
-72 AKARLGLRLTDG
+72 RLALPVIGDTRV
-84 GKRIEAAIA
+84 IEAAIA
-93 LRYPADVANA
+93 LRYPEDLESAPDISEA
-103 LDLYGA
+103 LA
-109 IRSARLEYA
+109 AARSEYC
-118 VFYEED
+118 VHYKD
-124 DTRFPASGWISGGVS
+124 GGRFPASGWISGGAS

-149 VSESEVDDATDILE
+149 VSESEVDAATDILE
-163 QGIDSAV
+163 QGIDRAV
-170 AVLND
+170 AVLDD
-175 VGRLRPRIT
+175 VGSLRPRIA

-206 IANALIFHERI
+206 VANALIFHERI
-217 AGMRADADVQPLN
+217 AGMHTDADVQPLN
-230 LLWKTAA
+230 LLWETAA
-237 DNPRSKI
+237 DNPQSKI
-244 SAAWDDILEN
+244 SAAWDDILQ

-274 YAAQILDRLRD
+274 DAAQILDRLRD
-285 TAESVN
+285 TAQSIN

-315 LATFYTRPESAALLA
+315 LATFYTLPSSAALLA

-341 WADADAIGK
+341 WADANAIGR

-362 LLSAVYEQFS
+362 LLSAVYEQFAG
-372 IRHEHAGGDSA
+372 RHERAGGDPTA
-383 SLHKAMMED
+383 LHKAMMED
-392 ALYGCDVMPSAIH
+392 VLYGCDVMPSAIH

-415 PGVGFDLSRLYAM
+415 PGLGFDLSRLYAM

-437 IQIGSLELLRS
+437 IQIGSLELLQS

-482 SFDLVIMNPP
+482 SFDIVIMNPP
-492 FTRSTNHGGEHHD
+492 FTRSTNHGGAHHD

-543 ASAFAAVANRKLKP
+543 ASAFSAVANRKLKP

-580 MLAEEYAEISVI
+580 MLAAEYTDISVI

-597 NVDSISFSADTSL
+597 NFDSISFSADTGL
-610 GECLIVARKCAANE
+610 GECLIIARKRVGD
-624 PEAERVQFTSLRQR
+624 ERKAQRAQFTSLRQR
-638 PQDMAQASVVAKAI
+638 PQDMAQASIVATAI
-652 LDNPDIRKIEDGPY
+652 LGNPDVRRIEDGPY
-666 GGEPLSLGS
+666 GGEPLSLGA

-727 AQLGSV
+727 ARLGSV
-733 GKLGYVHRDIT
+733 GKRGLVSRDIIEPPT
-744 GPLPRGA
+744 RGP

-767 NHNAKKET
+767 NHNARKET

-784 LQARRGMETKAATI
+784 LQVRRGLEDKAAAV
-798 WATAS
+798 WNTAS
-803 RAHLNLE
+803 RAHHNVE
-810 FGFASQALTVAFT
+810 FGFASQPLCVAIT
-823 EQNSIGGTAWPNV
+823 EFPSIGGRAWPNV
-836 QFADIRFDYAFAV
+836 QFTDARFDYAFAL
-849 WGNSTLGILA
+849 WGNSTLGILM

-865 LQNPGRG
+865 LQHAGRG
-872 RMTIR
+872 AISIR
-877 SADFFP
+877 AAESLP
-883 ILDLRALTDAQLA
+883 ILDLRALSDAQLA

-909 LQPAYLADADANRAL
+909 LQPAYLADADVNRAL

-931 DMLGFDAAVY
+931 DMLGFDDSVY
-941 EGVRMLAA
+941 EGVRMLAT

>member
-1 MTTLRQTEPSANNA
+1 MTTTSRQAESSANTM
-15 LGAILRRM
+15 LGALLQGMMRGASVRSEHTQVIEGQPALR
-23 LPSCAVHSETTRAIS
+23 
-38 DHPGLQ
+38 
-44 PDILITAIDRAPVV
+44 PDVIITDSPHRAPVV
-58 VEAEYMPAYTAEDE
+58 VEAEYMPARSVESE
-72 AKARLGLRLTDG
+72 AADRLGLPVVGDTRV
-84 GKRIEAAIA
+84 IEAAIA
-93 LRYPADVANA
+93 LRYPADIANA
-103 LDLYGA
+103 SDLDNA

-118 VFYEED
+118 VFYED
-124 DTRFPASGWISGGVS
+124 DTRFPVSGWISGGVS
-139 DLADLIRLVS
+139 DLADMIRLVS
-149 VSESEVDDATDILE
+149 VSESEVDAATDILE
-163 QGIDSAV
+163 QGIDRAV
-170 AVLND
+170 AVLDD
-175 VGRLRPRIT
+175 VGKLRPRIT

-194 DPAAARRMACAI
+194 DPSAARRMACAI

-217 AGMRADADVQPLN
+217 AGMRADAAVQPLN
-230 LLWKTAA
+230 LLWGSAA
-237 DNPRSKI
+237 DNPRAKI
-244 SAAWDDILEN
+244 SAAWDDILR

-265 DIVNQLPAY
+265 DIINQLPAHD
-274 YAAQILDRLRD
+274 AAQILDRLRD

-291 AGGAIFAHDLT
+291 AGGAMFAHDLT

-341 WADADAIGK
+341 WADAAAIGK

-362 LLSAVYEQFS
+362 LLSAVYEQFAG
-372 IRHEHAGGDSA
+372 RHERAGGDSA

-428 PYGRQADGS
+428 PYGRQPDGS

-492 FTRSTNHGGEHHD
+492 FTRSTNHGGAHHD

-531 GSDNCYHGNAGL
+531 GSDSCYHGNAGL

-580 MLAEEYAEISVI
+580 MLAENYAEISVI

-597 NVDSISFSADTSL
+597 NFDSISFSADTGL
-610 GECLIVARKCAANE
+610 GECLIVARKRAPNE
-624 PEAERVQFTSLRQR
+624 RKAQRAQFTSLRQR
-638 PQDMAQASVVAKAI
+638 PQDIAQASIVANAI
-652 LDNPDIRKIEDGPY
+652 LDNPDVRRIEGGPY
-666 GGEPLSLGS
+666 GGEPLSLGT
-675 EKIGETLDMPQSADG
+675 EKIGETLDMPQTGNG

-703 QTAYSLTQSTLW
+703 QTAHSLTQSKLW

-744 GPLPRGA
+744 GPLPRGP
-751 FDKIEPSATA
+751 FDKIEPSPTA

-775 RIICEPDSQ
+775 RMICEPDSQ
-784 LQARRGMETKAATI
+784 LQARRGMGTKAAAI

-836 QFADIRFDYAFAV
+836 QFTDARFEYAFAV
-849 WGNSTLGILA
+849 WGNSTLGILT

-865 LQNPGRG
+865 LQNTGRG

-883 ILDLRALTDAQLA
+883 ILDLRAISDAQLA

-909 LQPAYLADADANRAL
+909 LQPAYLADADPNRAL

-931 DMLGFDAAVY
+931 DMLGFDESVY

-949 KWCAEPSVHG
+949 KWRSEPSVHG